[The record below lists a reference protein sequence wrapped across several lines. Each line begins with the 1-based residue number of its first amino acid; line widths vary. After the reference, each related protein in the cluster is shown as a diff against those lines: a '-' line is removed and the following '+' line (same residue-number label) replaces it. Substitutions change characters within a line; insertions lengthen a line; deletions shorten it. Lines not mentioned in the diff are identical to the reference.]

1 MKDKI
6 IDIIA
11 KQLDIEVTEIS
22 DTTFIVEDLGADSL
36 DIIEILSE
44 TTFASAMAAS
54 WTNSMW
60 LFSLA
65 AFRAATAARRETVKM
80 VPSAGFITAL
90 YAASTPDCSASAHST
105 PIDNSIKM

>member
-6 IDIIA
+6 SDIIA

-44 TTFASAMAAS
+44 I
-54 WTNSMW
+54 
-60 LFSLA
+60 
-65 AFRAATAARRETVKM
+65 E
-80 VPSAGFITAL
+80 TAL
-90 YAASTPDCSASAHST
+90 DVTVPDEDIPGMKTVGDIIRYIEEH
-105 PIDNSIKM
+105 